1 MSNCYVGIDLG
12 GTNIAGGVASE
23 DGKLLR
29 TASCPTRPEEGP
41 ESVLARIAEISA
53 ELAQGRLLGVGVGVP
68 GLVDTTSGV
77 TKFLPNLPTQW
88 REVAAGAYLET
99 KLACPVRLLNDC
111 RTAAMG
117 ELRFG
122 AGRNYHDLVL
132 FMIGTGIGGGVI
144 LDGKVRL
151 GTLGAAGE
159 LGHQTILPDGP
170 RCGCGNRGCLEALA
184 SGPAI
189 AGEGVRL
196 MRSGLA
202 PKLFEL
208 TGGSAEGVTP
218 KSMAEAARQ
227 GDGAVEDSIARIGGY
242 LGIGVAN
249 VIVTL
254 HPQLVVIGG
263 GVAAMGGLL
272 LDPIRRTVRERVG
285 MLPPET
291 VAIEPSPLG
300 DQSGIYGALALAMTA
315 RRG

>member
-23 DGKLLR
+23 DGCLLR
-29 TASCPTRPEEGP
+29 TASAPTRSEEGP
-41 ESVLARIAEISA
+41 EAILARIAELGA
-53 ELAQGRLLGVGVGVP
+53 ELAQGRLLGLGVGVP
-68 GLVDTTSGV
+68 GLVDTASGV

-88 REVAAGAYLET
+88 RDVAAGEYLRS
-99 KLACPVRLLNDC
+99 KLGCPVRLLNDC
-111 RTAAMG
+111 RTAALG
-117 ELRFG
+117 ELQFG
-122 AGRNYHDLVL
+122 AGRNYRDLAL

-144 LDGKVRL
+144 LDGQVRL
-151 GTLGAAGE
+151 GALGAAGE

-170 RCGCGNRGCLEALA
+170 LCGCGNRGCLETLA

-208 TGGSAEGVTP
+208 TAGNAEAVTP
-218 KSMAEAARQ
+218 KSMAEAARL
-227 GDGAVEDSIARIGGY
+227 GDRAVEASIARIAGY

-249 VIVTL
+249 VIVTV

-263 GVAAMGGLL
+263 GVAAMGDLL
-272 LDPIRRTVRERVG
+272 LEPLRRTVKDRVG

-300 DQSGIYGALALAMTA
+300 DQSGIYGAVALAMTA
-315 RRG
+315 RE